1 MTIRLFICI
10 IIAYIIIDL
19 LNYKS
24 KQIKRK
30 KINEVTDGFMTY
42 VIQNFIF
49 SHDLNLEPIDNGF
62 ILRCMSNSGK
72 FAELKQ
78 TDRYSVFVSCIKADA
93 LMKGMNIDVEES
105 CKLFIIIE
113 YVDCMHQ
120 PVSKNV
126 DMELVGKNINYA
138 IEHYNEDLSRFK

>member
-24 KQIKRK
+24 KQIKKK

-42 VIQNFIF
+42 VIQNFVF

-62 ILRCMSNSGK
+62 ILRCMSNSDK

-78 TDRYSVFVSCIKADA
+78 IDRYSVFVSCIKADA
-93 LMKGMNIDVEES
+93 LLKGIAIDVEES
-105 CKLFIIIE
+105 CKLFIINE
-113 YVDCMHQ
+113 YIDCMNQ

-126 DMELVGKNINYA
+126 DMELVGKNIDEA
-138 IEHYNEDLSRFK
+138 IKHYSEDLSRFE

>member
-24 KQIKRK
+24 KQIKKK

-42 VIQNFIF
+42 VIQNFAF

-62 ILRCMSNSGK
+62 ILRCISNSGK
-72 FAELKQ
+72 FAKLKQ

-93 LMKGMNIDVEES
+93 LLKGMNIDVEES
-105 CKLFIIIE
+105 CKLFIINE
-113 YVDCMHQ
+113 YADCMHQ

-126 DMELVGKNINYA
+126 DMELVGKNIDFAIKNYS
-138 IEHYNEDLSRFK
+138 EDLSRFE

>member
-10 IIAYIIIDL
+10 IIAYIIINL

-30 KINEVTDGFMTY
+30 KINKVTDGFMTY

-49 SHDLNLEPIDNGF
+49 SHDLNLESIDNGF

-78 TDRYSVFVSCIKADA
+78 TDRYSIFVSCIKADA

-105 CKLFIIIE
+105 CKLFIINE

-138 IEHYNEDLSRFK
+138 IEHYNEDLSRFE